1 MPRQSGELMRQ
12 RIEQAIAELTVE
24 NGRPPTNREIG
35 AKVGGITAKSTGHID
50 YHLRYM
56 REQGIISH
64 EPRKSRGIT
73 LLKPSQA
80 VSGPLAPVR
89 IRLAGQIAA
98 GTAIEAT
105 EVLDDYVDLTD
116 GLSFGTDVFAL
127 RVKGTSMIEDHIDD
141 GDLVIVRRQE
151 TADNGDTVVA
161 LLVDGNNERGEA
173 TLKRFYREKGG
184 KIRLQ
189 PRNPEMEPI
198 IKDSRYVKIQGRVI
212 SVIRQV

>member
-1 MPRQSGELMRQ
+1 MRQ
-12 RIEQAIAELTVE
+12 RIEQAIAELTVQ

-35 AKVGGITAKSTGHID
+35 AKVGGTTAKSTGHID

-56 REQGIISH
+56 RDQGIISH

-73 LLKPSQA
+73 LLKPSQSVPIA
-80 VSGPLAPVR
+80 MPPMR

-105 EVLDDYVDLTD
+105 ELHDDYIDLTD
-116 GLSFGTDVFAL
+116 GLSFGGDVFAL

-141 GDLVIVRRQE
+141 GDLVIVRRQQ

-161 LLVDGNNERGEA
+161 LLTDGSNERGEA

-189 PRNPEMEPI
+189 PRNPDMEPI
-198 IKDSRYVKIQGRVI
+198 IKSAEHVKIQGKVI
-212 SVIRQV
+212 SVVRQV

>member
-12 RIEQAIAELTVE
+12 RIEQAIAELTAQ

-35 AKVGGITAKSTGHID
+35 AKVGGATAKSTGHID

-73 LLKPSQA
+73 LLKPSSA
-80 VSGPLAPVR
+80 VNAPLPPVR

-105 EVLDDYVDLTD
+105 ELQDDYVDLAD
-116 GLSFGTDVFAL
+116 GLSFGNEVFAL
-127 RVKGTSMIEDHIDD
+127 RVKGKSMIEDHIDD
-141 GDLVIVRRQE
+141 GDLVIVHRQQ

-161 LLVDGNNERGEA
+161 LLTDGSNERGEA

-189 PRNPEMEPI
+189 PRNPAMEPI
-198 IKDSRYVKIQGRVI
+198 IKDAEHVKIQGKVI
-212 SVIRQV
+212 SVVRQV

>member
-12 RIEQAIAELTVE
+12 RIEQAIADLTAQ

-35 AKVGGITAKSTGHID
+35 AKVGGSTAKSTGHID

-56 REQGIISH
+56 REQGIINH

-73 LLKPSQA
+73 LVKPLSSA
-80 VSGPLAPVR
+80 DAPFGPIR

-105 EVLDDYVDLTD
+105 EVHDDYVDLTD
-116 GLSFGTDVFAL
+116 GLSFSGDVFAL
-127 RVKGTSMIEDHIDD
+127 RVKGMSMIEDHIAD
-141 GDLVIVRRQE
+141 GDLVIVRKQD

-161 LLVDGNNERGEA
+161 LLTDGNNERGEA

-184 KIRLQ
+184 MIRLQ
-189 PRNPEMEPI
+189 PRNPEMQPI
-198 IKDSRYVKIQGRVI
+198 VKEAEHVKIQGRVI
-212 SVIRQV
+212 SVIRQI

>member
-1 MPRQSGELMRQ
+1 MRQ
-12 RIEQAIAELTVE
+12 RIEQAIAELTLQ

-35 AKVGGITAKSTGHID
+35 AKVGGATAKSTGHID

-56 REQGIISH
+56 REQGVISH

-73 LLKPSQA
+73 LLN
-80 VSGPLAPVR
+80 GGLAPSTGIAPLR

-98 GTAIEAT
+98 GRAIEAT
-105 EVLDDYVDLTD
+105 EVQDDYVDLTD
-116 GLSFGTDVFAL
+116 GLEFGSNVFAL
-127 RVKGTSMIEDHIDD
+127 RVKGTSMIDDHIDD

-161 LLVDGNNERGEA
+161 LLVDGNNDRGEA

-198 IKDSRYVKIQGRVI
+198 IKDSRDVRIQGKVI
-212 SVIRQV
+212 TVIRHV

>member
-1 MPRQSGELMRQ
+1 MRQ
-12 RIEQAIAELTVE
+12 RIEQAIAELTVQ

-35 AKVGGITAKSTGHID
+35 AKVGGTTAKSTGHID

-56 REQGIISH
+56 RDQGIISH

-73 LLKPSQA
+73 LLKPSQTVPIA
-80 VSGPLAPVR
+80 MPPMR

-105 EVLDDYVDLTD
+105 ELHDDYIDLTD
-116 GLSFGTDVFAL
+116 GLSFGGDVFAL

-141 GDLVIVRRQE
+141 GDLVIVRRQQ

-161 LLVDGNNERGEA
+161 LLTDGSNERGEA

-189 PRNPEMEPI
+189 PRNPDMEPI
-198 IKDSRYVKIQGRVI
+198 IKSAEHVKIQGKVI
-212 SVIRQV
+212 SVVRQV